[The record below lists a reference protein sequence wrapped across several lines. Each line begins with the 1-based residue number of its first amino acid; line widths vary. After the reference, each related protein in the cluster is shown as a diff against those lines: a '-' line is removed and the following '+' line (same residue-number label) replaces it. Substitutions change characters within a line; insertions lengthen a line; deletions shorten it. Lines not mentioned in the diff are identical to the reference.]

1 MTTHREKILR
11 LPPNRVWRT
20 YSGGLILDRMEG
32 RPAPADGPFPEDWL
46 GSTVRAINPGRDAK
60 DEGLARV
67 LFTGGEAVLADLVA
81 ADPEYFLCAR
91 HVKRFGTNPMVLVKY
106 LDSAVR
112 LPFQAHPTVEFSR
125 RHLNAESGKTEA
137 YYILSTRPEVTEPY
151 IYLGFQHP
159 PTRAEL
165 RRMIVEQDIGAMER
179 CFEKIPV
186 KPGDIYVVSGGL
198 PHAIGGGVLM
208 VEVMEPTDF
217 VARVEFN
224 VAGRVI
230 PESAR
235 FMGRD
240 VDFCLDFFSFEALPL
255 ATVQSRW
262 RCQPRTLEKTA
273 TLQRETLVDGRL
285 TDRFNVLR
293 STLTGRAEWRA
304 RGFTILLVVEGS
316 CVVTVGAE
324 CVALRQYDRIVV
336 PQGMG
341 PLDITPDQ
349 RVVLLEC
356 LPPGAEIGSSDASNL
371 KPASAGKAGGPPA
384 G

>member
-1 MTTHREKILR
+1 M
-11 LPPNRVWRT
+11 
-20 YSGGLILDRMEG
+20 LDRMEG

-46 GSTVRAINPGRDAK
+46 GSTVRAINPGRDATV
-60 DEGLARV
+60 EGLARV
-67 LFTGGEAVLADLVA
+67 LFSGGEAVLADLVA
-81 ADPEYFLCAR
+81 DDPEYFLGAP
-91 HVKRFGTNPMVLVKY
+91 HVKRFGNNPMVLVKY

-125 RHLNAESGKTEA
+125 QHLNAESGKTEA

-165 RRMIVEQDIGAMER
+165 RRMIAEQDIAAMEK
-179 CFEKIPV
+179 CFDKIPV
-186 KPGDIYVVSGGL
+186 KPGDVYVVAGGL

-240 VDFCLDFFSFEALPL
+240 VDFCLDFFSFEPLPL
-255 ATVQSRW
+255 SAVQSRW

-273 TLQRETLVDGRL
+273 TLHRESLVDTRL

-293 STLTGRAEWRA
+293 STITGRTPWRA
-304 RGFTILLVVEGS
+304 HGFTVLLVVKGS
-316 CVVTVGAE
+316 CELATANE
-324 CVALRQYDRIVV
+324 KISLAQFDRIVI
-336 PQGMG
+336 PHGMDS
-341 PLDITPDQ
+341 LEITAQ
-349 RVVLLEC
+349 NRVVLLEC
-356 LPPGAEIGSSDASNL
+356 LPPGTAVL
-371 KPASAGKAGGPPA
+371 
-384 G
+384 